1 MERVAYAPILSQIR
15 LRPTSPFVEFSDIVF
30 RVFRDILYTFQECI
44 SVSVKRSKV
53 VERFI
58 ARSKQGGG
66 EEDPQAL
73 LDRLNKHRLAP
84 RSRFL
89 SVNERLSPISTALL
103 KSTFYRFAKKGDGHR
118 HSIHLCCRNSWL
130 EWTSVDLA
138 WASNRA
144 LGSQVSG
151 DCIFVHPT
159 RLRLSQGF
167 GASHRI
173 VPWALLS
180 RSGR

>member
-84 RSRFL
+84 RPRFL
-89 SVNERLSPISTALL
+89 SVNERLSPISTAL
-103 KSTFYRFAKKGDGHR
+103 
-118 HSIHLCCRNSWL
+118 
-130 EWTSVDLA
+130 
-138 WASNRA
+138 
-144 LGSQVSG
+144 
-151 DCIFVHPT
+151 
-159 RLRLSQGF
+159 
-167 GASHRI
+167 
-173 VPWALLS
+173 
-180 RSGR
+180 